1 MVMKAAVL
9 MLAVVVVAGLALPV
23 QWLEFEQ
30 ATRSQPPK
38 SFSSLGGVYKFCSKS

>member
-1 MVMKAAVL
+1 MMMKAAVL

-23 QWLEFEQ
+23 QWLELEQ

-38 SFSSLGGVYKFCSKS
+38 SSSRLGDIYKFCSKF